1 MIRIRKSAD
10 RGHIQWDWL
19 DTYHTFS
26 FGEYHD
32 REHMGFR
39 ALRVINDDRVAP
51 ANGFPMHPHRDMEIV
66 TYVLEGALGHKDSMG
81 NGSVIAPGDVQ
92 RMSAGKGIVHSEWNH
107 SKTEG
112 VHLLQIWILPE
123 AQGITPSYEQK
134 SFSRDD
140 KQNKLRLVA
149 APAGLHRNGE
159 NKDGA
164 VEIHQDAKI
173 YASLLAKDAQV
184 EHALAPGRHA
194 WLQVARG
201 AVTLNGQ
208 TLGEGDGA
216 AVSDEQKLAIK
227 GAADDSEVL
236 LFDLA

>member
-1 MIRIRKSAD
+1 MIRIRKAD
-10 RGHIQWDWL
+10 ERGHVQWDWL

-32 REHMGFR
+32 RAHMGFR

-81 NGSVIAPGDVQ
+81 NGSVIEPGDVQ
-92 RMSAGKGIVHSEWNH
+92 RMSAGKGVVHSEWNH

-123 AQGITPSYEQK
+123 ANGITPSYEQK
-134 SFSRDD
+134 RFSVEEKRD
-140 KQNKLRLVA
+140 KLRLIA
-149 APAGLHRNGE
+149 APAADK

-164 VEIHQDAKI
+164 VEIHQDARI
-173 YASLLAKDAQV
+173 FASVLGPGAKV

-201 AVTLNGQ
+201 SVELNGQ
-208 TLGEGDGA
+208 KLGEGDGA
-216 AVSDEQKLAIK
+216 AVSDEQKLAIA
-227 GAADDSEVL
+227 GVADDSEVL

>member
-10 RGHIQWDWL
+10 RGHVQWDWL
-19 DTYHTFS
+19 DTYHSFS

-32 REHMGFR
+32 PKNMGFR
-39 ALRVINDDRVAP
+39 ALRVINDDRVAA

-112 VHLLQIWILPE
+112 VHLLQIWLMPE
-123 AQGITPSYEQK
+123 QHGITPSYEQK
-134 SFSRDD
+134 TFSEDEKRN
-140 KQNKLRLVA
+140 QLRLIA
-149 APAGLHRNGE
+149 APVSDPSKN
-159 NKDGA
+159 GA
-164 VEIHQDAKI
+164 VEIHQDARI
-173 YASLLAKDAQV
+173 FASVLAKDAKV
-184 EHALAPGRHA
+184 EHTLAPGRHA

-201 AVTLNGQ
+201 SVTLNGK

-216 AVSDEQKLAIK
+216 GISDEQKLAVA
-227 GAADDSEVL
+227 GVADDSEVL

>member
-1 MIRIRKSAD
+1 MSSLPNNEDRSTRAMIRIRKAD
-10 RGHIQWDWL
+10 ERGHVQWDWL

-32 REHMGFR
+32 RAHMGFR

-92 RMSAGKGIVHSEWNH
+92 RMSAGKGVVHSEWNH

-134 SFSRDD
+134 TFSAGEKRN
-140 KQNKLRLVA
+140 QLRSSLRRLLTRA
-149 APAGLHRNGE
+149 RTAPWNSTRTRRYLR
-159 NKDGA
+159 
-164 VEIHQDAKI
+164 
-173 YASLLAKDAQV
+173 
-184 EHALAPGRHA
+184 PC
-194 WLQVARG
+194 
-201 AVTLNGQ
+201 
-208 TLGEGDGA
+208 
-216 AVSDEQKLAIK
+216 
-227 GAADDSEVL
+227 
-236 LFDLA
+236 